1 MDAQSDHEEAR
12 VVHDMQQKLLGLP
25 DLPSRGCGDNCSAV
39 VNWIDAQMR
48 GLDRVEVYH
57 QEFQLDAMSAPRT
70 NVYGILRASP
80 LADSKEAI
88 VLVTHYCNVGADRG
102 NSSGLSMGLALLTY
116 LANAKWLAKDVILLA
131 ADGKTV
137 LSMEATDLLSEQKRG
152 YKRTIRTLFKA
163 ACKMVCPCA
172 LVSSVPRLIWKQCRT
187 CVRWRRLEFMQL
199 A

>member
-1 MDAQSDHEEAR
+1 MLKPRGFNDLGELKCRNTYMSENALLIDLMDAQSDHEEAR

-80 LADSKEAI
+80 LADSKVRARPLGCHCCCYSLSLL
-88 VLVTHYCNVGADRG
+88 LVNGRCSYWLRGSVGSNCASD
-102 NSSGLSMGLALLTY
+102 ALL
-116 LANAKWLAKDVILLA
+116 
-131 ADGKTV
+131 
-137 LSMEATDLLSEQKRG
+137 
-152 YKRTIRTLFKA
+152 
-163 ACKMVCPCA
+163 
-172 LVSSVPRLIWKQCRT
+172 
-187 CVRWRRLEFMQL
+187 
-199 A
+199 

>member
-80 LADSKEAI
+80 LADSKVRARPLGCHCCCYSI
-88 VLVTHYCNVGADRG
+88 SRFICTT
-102 NSSGLSMGLALLTY
+102 LT
-116 LANAKWLAKDVILLA
+116 
-131 ADGKTV
+131 
-137 LSMEATDLLSEQKRG
+137 
-152 YKRTIRTLFKA
+152 
-163 ACKMVCPCA
+163 
-172 LVSSVPRLIWKQCRT
+172 
-187 CVRWRRLEFMQL
+187 
-199 A
+199 